1 MLDLDLK
8 TDVLIVGAGPAG
20 VSLAINLGKKHIP
33 CILVDQKPRTKIGYK
48 PCGDALSPNSARRL
62 FELCGILPP
71 KGEEISEDLAT
82 VHFRPVLGFE
92 LEFPFVSQ
100 TIDRLKHG
108 QRLLETLEDYPWV
121 EIKPKHKVI
130 DTIIKKNKVV
140 GCKIRL
146 EDGNK
151 INIYAKIVADCSG
164 VPGIVRRKI
173 PETISS
179 KFPKKLPNTEII
191 VSYREII
198 ETSKLHDY
206 QFQMR
211 IEYHDELPPPGYFW
225 IFSKGRNTLNV
236 GVGWLINEKNKNYN
250 AKKTLQQ
257 LRSKFFP
264 DAKVIDGAG
273 DLLTGRMPLYS
284 LVADGFITC
293 GDAGALVNP
302 ISGEGHG
309 PAMISGYY
317 ASEIIEKAIRNQKY
331 DEETLWEYNKK
342 IWKLY
347 GYDSGL
353 GIAVHKLLNAV
364 PFSDFSYLFEKGII
378 AQEDVDAIMD
388 DYAAKLPILKK
399 IYQGR
404 KKPRLLIKV
413 AKGILLAEK
422 IKKVSN
428 NYPEDPEGFERWVK
442 KIKKLERKKI

>member
-20 VSLAINLGKKHIP
+20 ASLAINLGKKHIP
-33 CILVDQKPRTKIGYK
+33 CILVDQKPSTKIGYK

-71 KGEEISEDLAT
+71 KGREIAEDLAT
-82 VHFRPVLGFE
+82 AHFRPVLGFE

-140 GCKIRL
+140 GCKVRL
-146 EDGNK
+146 EDGKK

-173 PETISS
+173 PNTVTS
-179 KFPKKLPNTEII
+179 KFPNKLPNTEII

-198 ETSKLHDY
+198 ETPELHNY

-236 GVGWLINEKNKNYN
+236 GVGWLINERNKNDN
-250 AKKTLQQ
+250 AKKILQQ

-284 LVADGFITC
+284 LVANGFITC

-309 PAMISGYY
+309 PALLSGYY
-317 ASEIIEKAIRNQKY
+317 ASETIEKAIRNQNY

-342 IWKLY
+342 IWNLY

-378 AQEDVDAIMD
+378 AQEDVDAIME
-388 DYAAKLPILKK
+388 DYAVKLPIAKK

-404 KKPRLLIKV
+404 KKPRLLLKV
-413 AKGILLAEK
+413 AKGILLAER
-422 IKKVSN
+422 IKRVSN
-428 NYPEDPEGFERWVK
+428 NYPDHPDDFERWVK
-442 KIKKLERKKI
+442 KIKKLERKNI